1 MDTELTIHELG
12 RLEAQRK
19 LRDLPAAIVETAWVR
34 EAQIEAVIDAV
45 LAVAHGGDAAATA
58 RARHAGEWSARIA
71 TKLSGG
77 PEASLARRVAVLNDI
92 DPATLEH
99 IAELKHIAPHVREG
113 QLNLIARVAREFD
126 ERISPN
132 EHGRCASPTIVLRAM
147 RANADDATRPIVEAL
162 ENVLHTASH
171 ARVA

>member
-1 MDTELTIHELG
+1 MDTELTLHELG

-45 LAVAHGGDAAATA
+45 LAVALGGDAAATA

-71 TKLSGG
+71 TALPGG
-77 PEASLARRVAVLNDI
+77 PDPSLARRVGVLSEI
-92 DPATLEH
+92 DSAFLER
-99 IAELKHIAPHVREG
+99 IAELRHIARYNDGSQPR
-113 QLNLIARVAREFD
+113 LIARVARAFD

-132 EHGRCASPTIVLRAM
+132 EHGRCSSPQAVLRAM
-147 RANADDATRPIVEAL
+147 RANADDAARPIVEAL
-162 ENVLHTASH
+162 ESVLHTASH
-171 ARVA
+171 ALVA

>member
-1 MDTELTIHELG
+1 MDTELTLHELG

-45 LAVAHGGDAAATA
+45 LAVALGGDAAATA

-71 TKLSGG
+71 TALPGG
-77 PEASLARRVAVLNDI
+77 PDPSLARRVGVLSEI
-92 DPATLEH
+92 DSAILER
-99 IAELKHIAPHVREG
+99 IAELRHIARYNDGSQPR
-113 QLNLIARVAREFD
+113 LIARVARAFD

-132 EHGRCASPTIVLRAM
+132 EHGRCSSPQAVLRAM
-147 RANADDATRPIVEAL
+147 RANADDAARPIVEAL
-162 ENVLHTASH
+162 ESVLHTASH
-171 ARVA
+171 ALVA

>member
-45 LAVAHGGDAAATA
+45 LAVALAGDAAATA

-71 TKLSGG
+71 TKLSGA
-77 PEASLARRVAVLNDI
+77 PDASLARRVAVLSDI
-92 DPATLEH
+92 DPATLER
-99 IAELKHIAPHVREG
+99 IAELKHIAPLVREG
-113 QLNLIARVAREFD
+113 QLKQVARVAREFD
-126 ERISPN
+126 QWISPD
-132 EHGRCASPTIVLRAM
+132 EHGRCSSTHAVLRAM

-162 ENVLHTASH
+162 ESALHTASH